1 VGFLGICLY
10 EKKEIY
16 FLKEITNKNN
26 DITFGFNEIRDI
38 NKLKTFKKYYI
49 NRNKILNKFLNLN
62 NNFQYIKISLNNKK
76 IIDLEYNT
84 IWLNIKKYK
93 YCLELYEKLKFS
105 NTEKEKIDLI
115 ILIFESIFN

>member
-1 VGFLGICLY
+1 MGFLGICLY

-93 YCLELYEKLKFS
+93 YCLELYEKLKSS